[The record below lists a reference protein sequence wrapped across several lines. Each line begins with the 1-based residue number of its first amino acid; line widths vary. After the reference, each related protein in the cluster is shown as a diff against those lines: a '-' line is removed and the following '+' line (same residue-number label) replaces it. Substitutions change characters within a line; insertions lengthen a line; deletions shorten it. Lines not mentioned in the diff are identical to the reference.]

1 MILAIPLAWLQ
12 LIRERVRLLV
22 AMVGI
27 GFAVILMMIQL
38 GFRDALFDSAVR
50 VHEALEGEIF
60 LISPQ
65 SSSLIAMD
73 NFSRRRLLQTQGV
86 EGVESVT
93 PIYMSFGLW
102 KDPDQQGTRGIF
114 VMGVE
119 PTERVFPASF
129 LPDLEPIKL
138 QDVVLFDQDSRD
150 EFGPVAT
157 LFEEQG
163 TVETELN
170 SRRVTVGGLFALG
183 ASFGADGNL
192 ITSDLNFRRIF
203 NRDLSQIEVGLIRLK
218 PEANL
223 EAVLNTIRTEI
234 AEPNG
239 DVLAFSKE
247 EFVEF
252 ERNYWKSSTSIG
264 FIFNLGAV
272 IGWTVGTVI
281 VYQILYTDVADHL
294 AEYATLKAM
303 GYRNLY
309 LLSVVFQEAIILSVL
324 GFLPAFFLGIFLYRM
339 TRNATA
345 LPIYMTQER
354 GIFIF
359 VLTMVMCVVSGAIAV
374 RKVQDADPADIF

>member
-1 MILAIPLAWLQ
+1 ML
-12 LIRERVRLLV
+12 
-22 AMVGI
+22 
-27 GFAVILMMIQL
+27 
-38 GFRDALFDSAVR
+38 FRS
-50 VHEALEGEIF
+50 HQALEGEIF

-73 NFSRRRLLQTQGV
+73 NFSRRRLLQAQGV
-86 EGVESVT
+86 EGLESIT

-114 VMGVE
+114 VMGIE

-129 LPDLEPIKL
+129 LPDLAPIKL
-138 QDVVLFDQDSRD
+138 QDSVLFDQNSRD

-163 TVETELN
+163 MVETELN
-170 SRRVTVGGLFALG
+170 SRRVTVGGLFSLG

-203 NRDLSQIEVGLIRLK
+203 NRDLGQIEVGLIRLK

-223 EAVLNTIRTEI
+223 EAVLRTIRREI

-239 DVLAFSKE
+239 DVLAMSKE
-247 EFVEF
+247 EFVDF
-252 ERNYWKSSTSIG
+252 ERSYWQNSTSIG

-324 GFLPAFFLGIFLYRM
+324 GFLPAFFLGVFLYRM
-339 TRNATA
+339 TRNATS

-359 VLTMVMCVVSGAIAV
+359 ALTMVMCVVSGAIAV
-374 RKVQDADPADIF
+374 RKVQEADPADIF